1 MAEIAA
7 EGEPTT
13 SAGHPET
20 QSPTPDAKGGV
31 VPRTPRASARNAA
44 PTSAYR
50 DVLRREWD
58 PRHRLRPRLGHSHFV
73 KNLRLVQRLDRHAG
87 CVNTVAWSEDASLL
101 LSGSDDLCVCVWS
114 VGTSFPC
121 LGTVYTGHNHNI
133 FSAEFVPGTR
143 GGRCVTTAGDGDVR
157 VVDLVRGFQ
166 SAARSRGDPRASG
179 RSPFRTR
186 RFGFDDDDVNDG
198 AARSLFAGRPT
209 DPNELGDVMGM
220 KVRFVPGSPD
230 VVLATHQ
237 DGRVRRFD
245 LRQAPRATG
254 DVVVDLSVQGGCSDL
269 AFDPSSPSLFAL
281 GCDDPFVRIFDVRH
295 LAETPAAGAS
305 SRRRARSPSE
315 REHGDLIPVV
325 AKYSPGKSHGF
336 NSRSLRFDGVSGLAY
351 GTRGELAVTYRGEHL
366 YVIDQRAY
374 ESRRLAT
381 FGDGHGNGHGDGH
394 GNGHGNGHGV
404 GAADAGTEWGSLFG
418 AGGAGS
424 PPPAGSESPEFGY
437 ASPDT
442 SGFGSGG
449 SDSDSDSGSDAGSE
463 SDADAEDG
471 AAGARRSV
479 SVPRDRVLSPG
490 GGWDLFDDDPT
501 HRPME
506 RDDSAVRQYVGHRNV
521 KTFLKSVA
529 FMCDDAYVSTGSDCG
544 GMFVWD
550 ARTCELVLKV
560 QADSQV
566 VNNVCPHPS
575 LPMVVTS
582 GIDDCMR
589 VWEGGDGRHLIDLP
603 EKYPDDDDD
612 FDDDDDY
619 DDLDEPDVWGDG
631 SFRVPFRS
639 GGDDASFGDAESSSS
654 DDEDEENES
663 DDVHDPEEEGEEGDG
678 GEEAVRSEGEEPSGA
693 LAGAEAVR
701 SESDEN
707 GGGSPGDDGCESAE
721 PSAKKQRARP

>member
-20 QSPTPDAKGGV
+20 QSPEPGAKGGV
-31 VPRTPRASARNAA
+31 VPRTPRASARNVA

-157 VVDLVRGFQ
+157 VVDLIRGFQ
-166 SAARSRGDPRASG
+166 SARGRGDPRDRPG
-179 RSPFRTR
+179 ERSPFRTR
-186 RFGFDDDDVNDG
+186 RFGFDDDNAADDG

-209 DPNELGDVMGM
+209 DPNEIGDVMGM
-220 KVRFVPGSPD
+220 KVRFVPGAPD
-230 VVLATHQ
+230 VLLATHQ

-245 LRQAPRATG
+245 LRLAPRATG

-281 GCDDPFVRIFDVRH
+281 GCDDPFVRVFDVRH
-295 LAETPAAGAS
+295 LAETARDVSAA
-305 SRRRARSPSE
+305 RRARSPSE
-315 REHGDLIPVV
+315 REHADLIPVV

-351 GTRGELAVTYRGEHL
+351 GKRGELAVTYRGEHL

-374 ESRRLAT
+374 ESRRLASV
-381 FGDGHGNGHGDGH
+381 GDGR
-394 GNGHGNGHGV
+394 GNGHGNGHGGH
-404 GAADAGTEWGSLFG
+404 GAAGAGTEWGSLFG
-418 AGGAGS
+418 AGGS

-442 SGFGSGG
+442 SGLRSGG
-449 SDSDSDSGSDAGSE
+449 SDSDSGSDAGAE
-463 SDADAEDG
+463 SDSDAEDG

-479 SVPRDRVLSPG
+479 SVPRDRVLSPRPHQPSEA
-490 GGWDLFDDDPT
+490 GWDLFDDDPT

-506 RDDSAVRQYVGHRNV
+506 RDDSAVRRYVGHRNV

-603 EKYPDDDDD
+603 ERYPDDDDDDD
-612 FDDDDDY
+612 FDDDDY
-619 DDLDEPDVWGDG
+619 DDLDEMDAWGDDG
-631 SFRVPFRS
+631 EYRPGVVAY
-639 GGDDASFGDAESSSS
+639 ASDAEISSS

-663 DDVHDPEEEGEEGDG
+663 DHVHDPEEEGD
-678 GEEAVRSEGEEPSGA
+678 GEEEEKAEPFGSF
-693 LAGAEAVR
+693 AGAEAVG
-701 SESDEN
+701 SESDERRS
-707 GGGSPGDDGCESAE
+707 GSPGDDERESAE
-721 PSAKKQRARP
+721 PSAKKQRADAP